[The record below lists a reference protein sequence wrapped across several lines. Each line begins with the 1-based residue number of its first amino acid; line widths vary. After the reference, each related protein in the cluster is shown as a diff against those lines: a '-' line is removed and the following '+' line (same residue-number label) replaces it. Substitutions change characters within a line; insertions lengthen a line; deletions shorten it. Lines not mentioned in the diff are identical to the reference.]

1 MKYRKDVNIEEVE
14 GVYSPDDDTFL
25 MIDLI
30 DIEEGEDV
38 LEIGC
43 GSGIISI
50 YCALEGG
57 EVTAVDKDK
66 KALDSTRK
74 NAFYNDVGLEEVKKS
89 NLFSELVG
97 VWDVIIFNPPYLP
110 EDERLEKDDRW
121 DGGERGDETILKFLE
136 QAVNYVYPDGRL
148 YFCCSDK
155 SPLVDIYRTIERNYD
170 TVQQKE
176 RSFDFETLY
185 VFELSPL
192 QDHYEF
198 TP

>member
-1 MKYRKDVNIEEVE
+1 LKYRKDVNIEELE
-14 GVYSPDDDTFL
+14 RVYSPDDDTFL

-30 DIEEGEDV
+30 EIEEGEDV

-43 GSGIISI
+43 GSGIISV

-57 EVTAVDKDK
+57 EVTAVDKDDD
-66 KALDSTRK
+66 ALELTRK

-89 NLFSELVG
+89 DLFSELVG

-110 EDERLEKDDRW
+110 KDERLEKDDRW
-121 DGGERGDETILKFLE
+121 DGGERGDETIMRFLE
-136 QAVNYVYPDGRL
+136 QAVNYLYPDGRL

-155 SPLVDIYRTIERNYD
+155 GPMVEIYRAIERYYD

-176 RSFDFETLY
+176 RTYDFETLY
-185 VFELSPL
+185 AFELSPL

-198 TP
+198 LP

>member
-1 MKYRKDVNIEEVE
+1 MKYRSDLHIEEVE

-43 GSGIISI
+43 GSGIISV
-50 YCALEGG
+50 YCGLEGG
-57 EVTAVDKDK
+57 EVTAVDKDE
-66 KALDSTRK
+66 KALELTRK
-74 NAFYNDVGLEEVKKS
+74 NAFYNDVKLEEVRKS
-89 NLFSELVG
+89 DLFSELVG

-110 EDERLEKDDRW
+110 KDERIEKDDRW
-121 DGGERGDETILKFLE
+121 DGGERGDETILRFLE
-136 QAVNYVYPDGRL
+136 QAVNYVYPDGRV

-155 SPLVDIYRTIERNYD
+155 SPMVDIYRSIESYYD
-170 TVQQKE
+170 TVEQKE
-176 RSFDFETLY
+176 RTYDFETLY

-198 TP
+198 LT

>member
-1 MKYRKDVNIEEVE
+1 MKYRSDLHIEEVE

-43 GSGIISI
+43 GSGIISV
-50 YCALEGG
+50 YCGLEGG
-57 EVTAVDKDK
+57 EVTAVDKDE
-66 KALDSTRK
+66 KALELTRK
-74 NAFYNDVGLEEVKKS
+74 NAFYNDVRLEEVRKS
-89 NLFSELVG
+89 DLFSELVG

-110 EDERLEKDDRW
+110 KDERLEKDDRW
-121 DGGERGDETILKFLE
+121 DGGERGDETILRFLE
-136 QAVNYVYPDGRL
+136 QAVNYVYPDGRV

-155 SPLVDIYRTIERNYD
+155 SPMVDIYRSIESYYD
-170 TVQQKE
+170 TVEQKE
-176 RSFDFETLY
+176 RTYDFETLY

-198 TP
+198 LT